1 VVFIRPG
8 EALCPHC
15 FIKRL
20 TYMICLKRLREDFKL
35 SSTDDVALAIL
46 DERGY
51 RFLAELDKTR
61 DIVKKRLEENSFLA
75 RILIAT
81 SGKLDGGSGAAGEE
95 RFLGRDI
102 LEACKNDLDRCRKIF
117 NDLAREVVKSIANEK
132 EDIRRKY
139 VRELSKELFK
149 EYMNSGIINDH
160 SDIIDL
166 YRLDRIPSI
175 LGLRTSYAIVKGD
188 ADNIGK
194 ILGGGL
200 PWIAAGA
207 KTYDKLLLDEMGGNL
222 KGE

>member
-1 VVFIRPG
+1 MST
-8 EALCPHC
+8 L

-20 TYMICLKRLREDFKL
+20 TYMLCLKRLREDFKL

-75 RILIAT
+75 RILIVT

-95 RFLGRDI
+95 RFLGRD
-102 LEACKNDLDRCRKIF
+102 IF

-200 PWIAAGA
+200 P
-207 KTYDKLLLDEMGGNL
+207 
-222 KGE
+222 